1 MLRWISK
8 AFAEA
13 AKTKPEYV
21 AIEDLDVRVGIH
33 KRRTPAAHAF
43 SCGSALNFLEIRQY
57 S

>member
-1 MLRWISK
+1 MLTWISK
-8 AFAEA
+8 AIAEA

-33 KRRTPAAHAF
+33 KRRTLAAHAF